1 MIGAAYTMTKRR
13 GLLVRANKT
22 VKQRERNAC
31 LFEAGQAA
39 LRDSG
44 PSGCEGDN
52 FTTDRDLFSVNK
64 KGRNY
69 QKGVPL
75 SSDFGNQVIEL
86 AQHYSFSEVG
96 RRLHVRKGAVS
107 NIVKRYNMTAPK
119 KLNHVRTVPKCTFQ
133 DSSLLET
140 IV

>member
-1 MIGAAYTMTKRR
+1 MGFPAKENTTSPVIGAAYTMTKRR

-31 LFEAGQAA
+31 HFEVGQAA

-44 PSGCEGDN
+44 PSCCEGDN
-52 FTTDRDLFSVNK
+52 FTTDRDMFSVNK

-75 SSDFGNQVIEL
+75 SSDFRNQVVEL

-96 RRLHVRKGAVS
+96 RSFKYR
-107 NIVKRYNMTAPK
+107 
-119 KLNHVRTVPKCTFQ
+119 
-133 DSSLLET
+133 
-140 IV
+140 